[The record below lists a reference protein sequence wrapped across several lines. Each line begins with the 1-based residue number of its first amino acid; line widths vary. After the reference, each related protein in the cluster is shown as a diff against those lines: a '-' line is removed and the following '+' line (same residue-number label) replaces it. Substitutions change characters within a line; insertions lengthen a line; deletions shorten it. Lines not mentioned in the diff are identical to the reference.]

1 MKTNIGPQLGVRT
14 ASLTPIAVAAGIAAA
29 LFAPAIPA
37 MAAESANVTIGQL
50 EAQGFDVRVDRVGSA
65 PLDQC
70 AVTSVRNP
78 QDRTRLVRANGRG
91 GRDRFIEVVDS
102 RTITVSLDCS
112 RR

>member
-1 MKTNIGPQLGVRT
+1 MRTTIGPKLGIST
-14 ASLTPIAVAAGIAAA
+14 AVLTSMAAAAGAAAA

-50 EAQGFDVRVDRVGSA
+50 QAQGFDVRVDRVGSA

-78 QDRTRLVRANGRG
+78 QNRTRVVRVDGRG

-102 RTITVSLDCS
+102 RTISVSLDCS
-112 RR
+112 RG